1 MRTLRTVADVRAALA
16 ADRASER
23 SIALV
28 PTMGA
33 LHEGHLSLIRAA
45 RAAHDVVVVSL
56 FVNPAQFNEGAD
68 LAAYPRDEARDAE
81 LAAQAGGDLLF
92 APADDE
98 VYPDGFATTVRIRG
112 PLTESLEGAHRGP
125 AHFDG
130 VATVV
135 TKLFTIVAPD
145 AAYFGAKDAQQLRVI
160 RRLARDLNL
169 PVEIVGCPTVRDRDG
184 LALSSRN
191 GRLDEDGRRRAL
203 GLSRALREVADGIER
218 GRFLSR
224 EAAES
229 AGLTVIRDHGADPEY
244 FCLVQPD
251 TLAPATQIA
260 GELLLVTAARV
271 ADVRL
276 IDNLEVHAAA
286 QTERAS
292 DPANTEAV
300 PCSA

>member
-1 MRTLRTVADVRAALA
+1 MRTIRTVADVRAALA
-16 ADRASER
+16 ADRASGR

-56 FVNPAQFNEGAD
+56 FVNPAQFNEGRD

-81 LAAQAGGDLLF
+81 LAADAGADLLF
-92 APADDE
+92 APADGE
-98 VYPDGFATTVRIRG
+98 VYPEGFATQVRIRG
-112 PLTESLEGAHRGP
+112 PLSESLEGAHRG
-125 AHFDG
+125 AGHFDG

-169 PVEIVGCPTVRDRDG
+169 SVEIVGCPTVRDRDG

-191 GRLDEDGRRRAL
+191 ERLDGDGRRRAL

-218 GRFLSR
+218 GRFGSR
-224 EAAES
+224 EAAEA
-229 AGLTVIRDHGADPEY
+229 AGLTVIRDHGAEPEY

-251 TLAPATQIA
+251 TLAPAGEIA

-271 ADVRL
+271 GDVRL

-286 QTERAS
+286 QAERAS

>member
-1 MRTLRTVADVRAALA
+1 MTTVRTVADVRAALDPA
-16 ADRASER
+16 RRRER

-33 LHEGHLSLIRAA
+33 LHGGHLSLIRAA
-45 RAAHDVVVVSL
+45 RAAHDIVVVSL
-56 FVNPAQFNEGAD
+56 FVNPTQFNESAD
-68 LAAYPRDEARDAE
+68 LAAYPRDEAHDAE
-81 LAAQAGGDLLF
+81 LAAAAGADLLF
-92 APADDE
+92 APPAGE
-98 VYPDGFATTVRIRG
+98 IYPDGFATQVCIRG
-112 PLTESLEGAHRGP
+112 PLTETLEGAHRGP
-125 AHFDG
+125 EHFDG

-145 AAYFGAKDAQQLRVI
+145 AAYFGVKDAQQLRVI

-169 PVEIVGCPTVRDRDG
+169 PVEIVACPTVRDSDG

-191 GRLDEDGRRRAL
+191 QRLDEDGRRRAL

-218 GRFLSR
+218 GRFRSR
-224 EAAES
+224 EAAEA
-229 AGLTVIRDHGADPEY
+229 AGLTVIRDHGAEPEY

-251 TLAPATQIA
+251 TMALVGELA

-271 ADVRL
+271 GDVRL

-286 QTERAS
+286 PAERAS
-292 DPANTEAV
+292 DPANTEV
-300 PCSA
+300 IPCSV